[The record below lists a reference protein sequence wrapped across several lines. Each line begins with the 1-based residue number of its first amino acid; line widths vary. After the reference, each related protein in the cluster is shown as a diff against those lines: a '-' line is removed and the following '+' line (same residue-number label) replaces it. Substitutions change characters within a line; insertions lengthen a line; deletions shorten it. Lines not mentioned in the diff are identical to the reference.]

1 MMGMLNDMPLRRD
14 SRDGAYDIVDCREAV
29 HDQGGRQV
37 ILPEEARKRADA
49 GMDTRMKGKRRS
61 DSTYPR
67 TWP

>member
-29 HDQGGRQV
+29 HDQGGR
-37 ILPEEARKRADA
+37 KRADA